1 MARGPTR
8 PRAAARYPHYCH
20 SATITGRSI
29 LLVNP
34 TVVHCSNL
42 LSLPIM
48 RSSITFAAVLTLAAE
63 LTASNAFSPTVIN
76 QHRLSVRPSLGR
88 MVSKGNP
95 SRALSGASSSKL
107 YIFGNMFGGD
117 DASTRG
123 AKKGELASFGNL
135 EKSANDADVAFDSI
149 STYLVD
155 WANLFEGDRGKE
167 RGLTTSVAV
176 TKLDGPVPVDV
187 GSDDDD
193 DDDDDTAE
201 DGMEVIASS
210 GVKFTFKPPPNA
222 FDDRNNNK
230 DTNDGE
236 KTVDEQKKKKK
247 ETSPGGVQVLA
258 QKILSSGGD
267 GGVEVRVVATRCDID
282 EGTIIK
288 EMSEECICDDLRK
301 AIKIWRDERK

>member
-1 MARGPTR
+1 
-8 PRAAARYPHYCH
+8 
-20 SATITGRSI
+20 
-29 LLVNP
+29 
-34 TVVHCSNL
+34 
-42 LSLPIM
+42 M
-48 RSSITFAAVLTLAAE
+48 RSSITFTAALTLAAE
-63 LTASNAFSPTVIN
+63 LTASNAFSPDRHQCRPTVIN
-76 QHRLSVRPSLGR
+76 QHRFVRPSLGR

-95 SRALSGASSSKL
+95 SRALSSTGSSKL
-107 YIFGNMFGGD
+107 YLFGNMFGGE

-135 EKSANDADVAFDSI
+135 EKSASDADVAFDSI
-149 STYLVD
+149 STYLVE

-187 GSDDDD
+187 DS

-201 DGMEVIASS
+201 DGIEVIASS
-210 GVKFTFKPPPNA
+210 GVKFTFKPPQNA
-222 FDDRNNNK
+222 FDDRNNK
-230 DTNDGE
+230 DTNDGAKTADE
-236 KTVDEQKKKKK
+236 KKKKKK

-258 QKILSSGGD
+258 QKILSSGG
-267 GGVEVRVVATRCDID
+267 GGEEVRVVATRCDID